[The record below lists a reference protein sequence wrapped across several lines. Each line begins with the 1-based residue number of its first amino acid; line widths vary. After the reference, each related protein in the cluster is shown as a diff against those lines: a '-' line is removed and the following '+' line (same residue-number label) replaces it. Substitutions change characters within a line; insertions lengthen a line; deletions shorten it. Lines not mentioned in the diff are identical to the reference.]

1 MLSDERRREIADFLK
16 TRRMRRQP
24 EELGLPRGRRRRTPG
39 LRREEVATAA
49 GVSAEWYTWLEQARE
64 VRPSAQVLT
73 RIGAALRLEPN
84 EARHLL
90 TLGGYAV
97 PASGSDAPRS
107 VSVSLRLQRLIDQM
121 DYGPA
126 WVFGERW
133 DIVAWNR
140 AASVIHGDLAT
151 LQGIERNAL
160 YQLFLGDRM
169 RSILVDWEAHGR
181 KCVAKLRATYA
192 SRVDDPWFNEL
203 VTLLRTRSEEFE
215 RWWNEN
221 DIETIAGGRQALRAS
236 RRPAGSCSTTA
247 CWTCWTSGCRLSGWS
262 PTCRRRA
269 PVPGRRWNSCS
280 ARASSSS
287 RRRSAIERRS
297 LLNGCVAGGVT
308 PRVQGRPGP
317 TARPPD
323 SPAARASRS
332 CEAPPRR
339 CRDRR
344 WGRPVPPCGESS
356 ERSPLDRRRRPS
368 ASGGARADS

>member
-39 LRREEVATAA
+39 LRREEVAAAA

-64 VRPSAQVLT
+64 VRPSAQVLA
-73 RIGAALRLEPN
+73 RIAAALRLESN
-84 EARHLL
+84 ETRHLL

-97 PASGSDAPRS
+97 PASGSDLPRS

-169 RSILVDWEAHGR
+169 RSILVDWEKHGR
-181 KCVAKLRATYA
+181 QCVAKLRATYA

-203 VTLLRTRSEEFE
+203 VTLLRSRSDQFE

-221 DIETIAGGRQALRAS
+221 DIEAIQEGVKHYEHPEAGRLVFDYSVLEVLDERMSSLRLVAYV
-236 RRPAGSCSTTA
+236 PA
-247 CWTCWTSGCRLSGWS
+247 
-262 PTCRRRA
+262 
-269 PVPGRRWNSCS
+269 PGTGTR
-280 ARASSSS
+280 
-287 RRRSAIERRS
+287 EKMEK
-297 LLNGCVAGGVT
+297 LLAVT
-308 PRVQGRPGP
+308 EPML
-317 TARPPD
+317 
-323 SPAARASRS
+323 PAAL
-332 CEAPPRR
+332 
-339 CRDRR
+339 
-344 WGRPVPPCGESS
+344 ESV
-356 ERSPLDRRRRPS
+356 
-368 ASGGARADS
+368 

>member
-39 LRREEVATAA
+39 LRREEVAVAA

-84 EARHLL
+84 ETRHLL

-97 PASGSDAPRS
+97 PASGSDLPRS
-107 VSVSLRLQRLIDQM
+107 VSVSLRLQRLIDQL

-133 DIVAWNR
+133 DIVAWNH

-169 RSILVDWEAHGR
+169 RSILVDWELHGR
-181 KCVAKLRATYA
+181 LCVAKLRATYA

-203 VTLLRTRSEEFE
+203 VSMLRTRSDEFE

-221 DIETIAGGRQALRAS
+221 DIETSQEGVKHYEHPEAGRLVFDYSVLDVLDERMSSLRLVAYVPAPGTGTREKMEKLLAVPEPLPAS
-236 RRPAGSCSTTA
+236 
-247 CWTCWTSGCRLSGWS
+247 L
-262 PTCRRRA
+262 
-269 PVPGRRWNSCS
+269 
-280 ARASSSS
+280 
-287 RRRSAIERRS
+287 
-297 LLNGCVAGGVT
+297 
-308 PRVQGRPGP
+308 
-317 TARPPD
+317 
-323 SPAARASRS
+323 
-332 CEAPPRR
+332 
-339 CRDRR
+339 
-344 WGRPVPPCGESS
+344 ESV
-356 ERSPLDRRRRPS
+356 
-368 ASGGARADS
+368 

>member
-39 LRREEVATAA
+39 LRREEVAAAA

-84 EARHLL
+84 ETRHLL

-97 PASGSDAPRS
+97 PASGSDLPRS

-181 KCVAKLRATYA
+181 HVR
-192 SRVDDPWFNEL
+192 
-203 VTLLRTRSEEFE
+203 
-215 RWWNEN
+215 
-221 DIETIAGGRQALRAS
+221 RQAAGDLRQ
-236 RRPAGSCSTTA
+236 
-247 CWTCWTSGCRLSGWS
+247 
-262 PTCRRRA
+262 
-269 PVPGRRWNSCS
+269 PG
-280 ARASSSS
+280 
-287 RRRSAIERRS
+287 
-297 LLNGCVAGGVT
+297 G
-308 PRVQGRPGP
+308 
-317 TARPPD
+317 
-323 SPAARASRS
+323 
-332 CEAPPRR
+332 
-339 CRDRR
+339 
-344 WGRPVPPCGESS
+344 
-356 ERSPLDRRRRPS
+356 
-368 ASGGARADS
+368 

>member
-39 LRREEVATAA
+39 LRREEVAAAA

-73 RIGAALRLEPN
+73 RIGAALRLEPH
-84 EARHLL
+84 ETRHLL

-97 PASGSDAPRS
+97 PAAGSDSPRS
-107 VSVSLRLQRLIDQM
+107 VSVSLRLQRLIDQLE
-121 DYGPA
+121 YGPA

-169 RSILVDWEAHGR
+169 RSTLVDWEAHGR
-181 KCVAKLRATYA
+181 LCVAKLRATYA
-192 SRVDDPWFNEL
+192 NRVDDPWFNEL
-203 VTLLRTRSEEFE
+203 VTMLRTRSVEFE

-221 DIETIAGGRQALRAS
+221 HIETSQEGVKHYEHPEAGRLVFDYSVLDVLDERMSSLRLVAYVPAPGTGTREKMEELLGVVEPLLPAS
-236 RRPAGSCSTTA
+236 LQS
-247 CWTCWTSGCRLSGWS
+247 
-262 PTCRRRA
+262 
-269 PVPGRRWNSCS
+269 V
-280 ARASSSS
+280 
-287 RRRSAIERRS
+287 
-297 LLNGCVAGGVT
+297 
-308 PRVQGRPGP
+308 
-317 TARPPD
+317 
-323 SPAARASRS
+323 
-332 CEAPPRR
+332 
-339 CRDRR
+339 
-344 WGRPVPPCGESS
+344 
-356 ERSPLDRRRRPS
+356 
-368 ASGGARADS
+368 

>member
-39 LRREEVATAA
+39 LRREEVAAAA
-49 GVSAEWYTWLEQARE
+49 GVSAEWYTWLEQARD
-64 VRPSAQVLT
+64 VRPSVQVLT

-84 EARHLL
+84 ETRHLL

-97 PASGSDAPRS
+97 PASGSDLSRS

-140 AASVIHGDLAT
+140 AASVIHGDLAG

-169 RSILVDWEAHGR
+169 RSMLVDWDTHGR
-181 KCVAKLRATYA
+181 MCVAKLRSAYA

-203 VTLLRTRSEEFE
+203 VTLLRTRSEQFE
-215 RWWNEN
+215 RWWNQN
-221 DIETIAGGRQALRAS
+221 DIETSQEGVKHYEHPEAGRLVFDYSVLDVLDERMSSLRLVAYVPAPGTGTREKMERLLSAPEPLVTAL
-236 RRPAGSCSTTA
+236 
-247 CWTCWTSGCRLSGWS
+247 
-262 PTCRRRA
+262 
-269 PVPGRRWNSCS
+269 
-280 ARASSSS
+280 
-287 RRRSAIERRS
+287 
-297 LLNGCVAGGVT
+297 
-308 PRVQGRPGP
+308 
-317 TARPPD
+317 
-323 SPAARASRS
+323 
-332 CEAPPRR
+332 
-339 CRDRR
+339 
-344 WGRPVPPCGESS
+344 ESV
-356 ERSPLDRRRRPS
+356 
-368 ASGGARADS
+368 